1 MTTNNYFRGD
11 AVKKV
16 WLNRYP
22 ADVPAEINPDRYQS
36 LVELFEHATTRYA
49 DQPAFINMGEVMTYR
64 KLEERS
70 RAFAAYLQEGLGLQ
84 KGDRVA
90 LMMPNLLQYPVAL
103 FGILRAGMIVVNVN
117 PLYTPRELE
126 HQLNDS
132 GAAAIV
138 IVSNFAHTL
147 EKVVAKTQV
156 KHVILTRMGDQLS
169 TAKGTLVNFVVKY
182 IKRLVPKYHLPDAIS
197 FRSALQHGY
206 RMQYVKPEIV
216 AEDLAF
222 LQYTAV
228 SHFRPDHELPAV
240 YRTGR
245 AKFADHQPTRHSR
258 AGEGAGEISFH
269 RHDRG
274 QYPVQ
279 RLAEQQR
286 VSAA

>member
-1 MTTNNYFRGD
+1 MNRRQP
-11 AVKKV
+11 AV
-16 WLNRYP
+16 R
-22 ADVPAEINPDRYQS
+22 
-36 LVELFEHATTRYA
+36 RYA

-147 EKVVAKTQV
+147 EKVVDKTQV
-156 KHVILTRMGDQLS
+156 KHVILTHG
-169 TAKGTLVNFVVKY
+169 
-182 IKRLVPKYHLPDAIS
+182 
-197 FRSALQHGY
+197 RSAFHGE
-206 RMQYVKPEIV
+206 R
-216 AEDLAF
+216 D
-222 LQYTAV
+222 
-228 SHFRPDHELPAV
+228 
-240 YRTGR
+240 
-245 AKFADHQPTRHSR
+245 
-258 AGEGAGEISFH
+258 AG
-269 RHDRG
+269 
-274 QYPVQ
+274 
-279 RLAEQQR
+279 
-286 VSAA
+286 

>member
-1 MTTNNYFRGD
+1 
-11 AVKKV
+11 
-16 WLNRYP
+16 
-22 ADVPAEINPDRYQS
+22 
-36 LVELFEHATTRYA
+36 
-49 DQPAFINMGEVMTYR
+49 MGEVMTYR

-138 IVSNFAHTL
+138 IVSNFAHTP
-147 EKVVAKTQV
+147 KVVAKTQV
-156 KHVILTRMGDQLS
+156 QHVILTRMGDQLS

-222 LQYTAV
+222 LQYTGA
-228 SHFRPDHELPAV
+228 PPAWPKV
-240 YRTGR
+240 RC
-245 AKFADHQPTRHSR
+245 
-258 AGEGAGEISFH
+258 
-269 RHDRG
+269 
-274 QYPVQ
+274 
-279 RLAEQQR
+279 
-286 VSAA
+286 

>member
-126 HQLNDS
+126 HQLNDRRGGDRHSLQLCPYPGKS
-132 GAAAIV
+132 GGENSGPAC
-138 IVSNFAHTL
+138 
-147 EKVVAKTQV
+147 
-156 KHVILTRMGDQLS
+156 D
-169 TAKGTLVNFVVKY
+169 
-182 IKRLVPKYHLPDAIS
+182 PDA
-197 FRSALQHGY
+197 HG
-206 RMQYVKPEIV
+206 RP
-216 AEDLAF
+216 AF
-222 LQYTAV
+222 HRQ
-228 SHFRPDHELPAV
+228 
-240 YRTGR
+240 
-245 AKFADHQPTRHSR
+245 RH
-258 AGEGAGEISFH
+258 AGELC
-269 RHDRG
+269 G
-274 QYPVQ
+274 QVH
-279 RLAEQQR
+279 
-286 VSAA
+286 